1 MAKFKVG
8 DKVELLANPYAGIGN
23 VVEVTPVGT
32 IKAVFPERSG
42 DTVNVF
48 LERDLRLA
56 NSCRSTNAV
65 GAKALNACGTARN
78 AFSVTQ
84 GDVNRMCN
92 EGLQAGKKLIQ
103 HINEWMAAIRDYQRN
118 PNLQDKNAE
127 DEYEGTKGLVY
138 GFKDALRAMGW

>member
-1 MAKFKVG
+1 MESKNTVVANAMA
-8 DKVELLANPYAGIGN
+8 A
-23 VVEVTPVGT
+23 
-32 IKAVFPERSG
+32 
-42 DTVNVF
+42 
-48 LERDLRLA
+48 
-56 NSCRSTNAV
+56 
-65 GAKALNACGTARN
+65 NACGTARN

-138 GFKDALRAMGW
+138 GFKEALRAMGW